1 MRNTVKY
8 DGFISFWCERS
19 HVRPYQFKPTHSFTY
34 LIESSEELYSIHFIR
49 SLVHGTSRLRLCKV
63 IPAIPATLN
72 LWIPNP
78 DVTIL
83 DSSSNKLNIG
93 AFFV

>member
-1 MRNTVKY
+1 MLRL
-8 DGFISFWCERS
+8 IS
-19 HVRPYQFKPTHSFTY
+19 FKPTHSFTY
-34 LIESSEELYSIHFIR
+34 LIESYEELYSIHFIR

-72 LWIPNP
+72 LWFPKP
-78 DVTIL
+78 DITIS

-93 AFFV
+93 AFLFDTVRK